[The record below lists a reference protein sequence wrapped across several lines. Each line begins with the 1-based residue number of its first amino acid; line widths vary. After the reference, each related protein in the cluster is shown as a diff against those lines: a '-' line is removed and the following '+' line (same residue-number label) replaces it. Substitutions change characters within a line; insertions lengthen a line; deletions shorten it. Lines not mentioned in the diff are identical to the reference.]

1 MNYKYFILI
10 LGCVLI
16 TINGSKCKKV
26 INSDAVYIFDD
37 LQTKEYKQIL
47 NETSTLYF
55 RFCQSILKCP
65 QITYNTFAVIINN
78 EGTPEQQCI
87 SLINTNQYFADS
99 FELINQDQSNEGV
112 QAEFNNTLN
121 GFSVNYVLNCQ
132 DEQEG
137 LKILDIS
144 YEKDKQLYTI
154 NMEADDG
161 CPLVLFSQIV
171 QFLNDNKKF
180 LSAILIIIGLTEC
193 LMGKQIL
200 KPTLFIFG
208 YLIGFFFSLYIS
220 SELDMGDNPFYLWIA
235 LIISVLFGAFVGGL
249 SMHLDKVGIVAIGIG
264 LGVVLSLLLW
274 NALLVQFIT
283 SQYLLYSI
291 IVVLS
296 FGCSVLSF
304 RLFDHL
310 IIFSTSFLGSYLVFK
325 AIGLIAGGFPSEIR
339 SISGNSDYRYYIYF
353 TCIIILACFGIFY
366 QYKQWGQNII
376 TYDQIV
382 QSMMNGNQPN
392 EVKDSLLNDP
402 QNTQDLIELKEIQQ
416 KSEIKGFQ

>member
-10 LGCVLI
+10 LGSLLI

-55 RFCQSILKCP
+55 RFCQPILKCP
-65 QITYNTFAVIINN
+65 EITFNTFAVIINN
-78 EGTPEQQCI
+78 EGKLDQQCI
-87 SLINTNQYFADS
+87 SLINTDSYFADS
-99 FELINQDQSNEGV
+99 FELINQDKSNEGV

-121 GFSVNYVLNCQ
+121 GFYVKYVLYCQ
-132 DEQEG
+132 DQQEG

-144 YEKDKQLYTI
+144 YDKNKQFYTI
-154 NMEADDG
+154 EMEADNG

-171 QFLNDNKKF
+171 QFLNDNNKF
-180 LSAILIIIGLTEC
+180 LSAILIMIGLTEC

-208 YLIGFFFSLYIS
+208 YLIGFFFALYIS
-220 SELDMGDNPFYLWIA
+220 SEIDLGDNPFFLWLT
-235 LIISVLFGAFVGGL
+235 LIIAVLIGAFAGGL
-249 SMHLDKVGIVAIGIG
+249 SMHLDKIGIVAIGIG

-274 NALLVQFIT
+274 NALLVQFVT

-291 IVVLS
+291 MLVFS
-296 FGCSVLSF
+296 FGCTALSF

-325 AIGLIAGGFPSEIR
+325 GIGLIAGGFPSEIKN
-339 SISGNSDYRYYIYF
+339 ISGNSDYRYYIYF
-353 TCIIILACFGIFY
+353 TGIIILACSGIYY
-366 QYKQWGQNII
+366 QYKQWGQKII
-376 TYDQIV
+376 TYDEIV
-382 QSMMNGNQPN
+382 QSVMNGNQSN

-402 QNTQDLIELKEIQQ
+402 QNDQDQIELKEIQE
-416 KSEIKGFQ
+416 KSDIKGFQ